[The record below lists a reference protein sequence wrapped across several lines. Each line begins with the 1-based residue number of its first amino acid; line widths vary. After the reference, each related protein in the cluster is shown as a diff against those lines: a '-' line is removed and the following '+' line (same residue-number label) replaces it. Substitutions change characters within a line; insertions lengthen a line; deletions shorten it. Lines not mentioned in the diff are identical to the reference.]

1 MIYAPF
7 VKHVSL
13 PLYHWWHGSELL
25 KNIRTFED
33 SQWLSQERLRAMQWQ
48 RLSRL
53 LEHAYENV
61 PYYQEK
67 FKEIGAEPR
76 DIRSFE
82 DFGKFPTLTKRILQE
97 RLADLIASN
106 IPRGEMVKGITSGS
120 SGQPTSYIQEK
131 ASNRI
136 RAAAGKRLTRIAGY
150 DLGQRLFYL
159 WRDSPFVIDG
169 DRVRPSSDVQ
179 EPNSSA
185 LAKLKGAL
193 HDRFGVENQTLRVDP
208 TLMTETE
215 MARVYERLRSFKPH
229 VVISYVSTLYM
240 FAQYLEANRLGGIA
254 PGSVIV
260 SSETLYPHQRELM
273 ERVFGCRVYNRY
285 GLSETGIV
293 AIECPVREGLH
304 LNQEILHMEHV
315 PDAFGYTQLVVT
327 DLINK
332 GMPLLRYET
341 GDTGRLIEE
350 PCRCG
355 RGLCRIGD
363 LAGRI
368 IDQLPTRLGGHV
380 NGQLF
385 ATFHWI
391 EGVKQYQVVQEKID
405 AFKIRIVRTSSF
417 AENNL
422 APMLQT
428 IRERFGGDTSI
439 EVDYLESIPFTR
451 GGKYKLVVSEVTTQ
465 EVLR

>member
-1 MIYAPF
+1 MYAHI
-7 VKHVSL
+7 VKYVSL
-13 PLYHWWHGSELL
+13 PLYHWWHGSDLL
-25 KNIRTFED
+25 KNIRTFEG
-33 SQWLSQERLRAMQWQ
+33 SQWLTQERLRAMQWE
-48 RLSRL
+48 RLSQL

-67 FKEIGAEPR
+67 FKEIGAEPK
-76 DIRSFE
+76 DFRSFE
-82 DFGKFPTLTKRILQE
+82 DFAKFPTMTKRTLQE
-97 RLADLIASN
+97 RLPDLTASN
-106 IPRGEMVKGITSGS
+106 ISRGELVKGITSGS

-131 ASNRI
+131 SSNRI

-159 WRDSPFVIDG
+159 WRDSPFVIEG
-169 DRVRPSSDVQ
+169 DRVSLASDPR
-179 EPNSSA
+179 ESPSSA
-185 LAKLKGAL
+185 LAQLKQVL
-193 HDRFGVENQTLRVDP
+193 HARFGVENQTLRADP
-208 TLMTETE
+208 TLMTEQE
-215 MARVYERLRSFKPH
+215 MAKVYERLRSFKPH

-240 FAQYLEANRLGGIA
+240 FAQYLEANRLRGVA
-254 PGSVIV
+254 PRSVIV
-260 SSETLYPHQRELM
+260 SSETLYPHQRDLM
-273 ERVFGCRVYNRY
+273 ERAFGCRVYNRY

-327 DLINK
+327 DLINR

-350 PCRCG
+350 GCSCG
-355 RGLCRIGD
+355 RGLIRIGD
-363 LAGRI
+363 LSGRI

-422 APMLQT
+422 VPMLQT
-428 IRERFGGDTSI
+428 IRERFGRDTSI
-439 EVDYLESIPFTR
+439 VVDYVESIPFTR

-465 EVLR
+465 EVPR